1 MQFRMLGRR
10 IWHLSV
16 KIGDLVKFTAPGWAT
31 MGLVVRIISEC
42 LVEVAWTGS
51 DYVYMEDVS
60 KLEVVNEN
68 R

>member
-1 MQFRMLGRR
+1 MNNL
-10 IWHLSV
+10 
-16 KIGDLVKFTAPGWAT
+16 KIGDLVKFSESGWST
-31 MGLVVRIISEC
+31 MGLIVGIISEC

-60 KLEVVNEN
+60 RLEVVNEN